1 MQHLGRQ
8 WWQQP
13 RKRRRPP
20 QWTRTSDCAP
30 RQAVV
35 ATAPADADSSVDLS
49 RPKIT
54 EAVKKGVYPFMKF
67 AFHTSEISAKSDFF
81 YAFFDHF
88 DIGHFEDPNAK
99 LGEQVRLWTDKKINL
114 QRKAY
119 NALKELR
126 HNAKHGVKTVITSKC
141 QKG

>member
-1 MQHLGRQ
+1 MKPAAIEKTAAAAAVDTDFRLC
-8 WWQQP
+8 P
-13 RKRRRPP
+13 
-20 QWTRTSDCAP
+20 P

-49 RPKIT
+49 RPRIT

-88 DIGHFEDPNAK
+88 DIGHFQDPNAK